1 MKFFYLLIGLVI
13 HTGLYSQTNS
23 TKEIALRYM
32 EAYGAWDFDTMKTFY
47 ADTVSFEDP
56 TGTEAFKQTFSFQG
70 KENVYTFFKNV
81 FKNRFQN
88 NKPPYVH
95 FTIEKSFFT
104 ETYAVINSTFECI
117 IPTSWFDKNSNESI
131 LIAIPFVTVLTI
143 KDGLI
148 TKHIDYG
155 NYTKYHEQIKAQMKK

>member
-70 KENVYTFFKNV
+70 KENVYTFFKNIYQV
-81 FKNRFQN
+81 
-88 NKPPYVH
+88 KPG
-95 FTIEKSFFT
+95 
-104 ETYAVINSTFECI
+104 
-117 IPTSWFDKNSNESI
+117 D
-131 LIAIPFVTVLTI
+131 
-143 KDGLI
+143 
-148 TKHIDYG
+148 
-155 NYTKYHEQIKAQMKK
+155 